1 MREKMGAIYGGGFRG
16 AVSKEPYEHYSI
28 SCQLPCGPE
37 NVDKLL
43 AATDAEIKKL
53 IEKGPEQKD
62 VDKVKSQWHEKYV
75 TNVKKNEYWLEKME
89 MVLYWGRDKDRVLKY
104 ESYIEKLTPADI
116 QAAAKQLL
124 DGKNK
129 FVSVLYPES

>member
-16 AVSKEPYEHYSI
+16 SVVKEPYQHFSI
-28 SCQLPCGPE
+28 QMQLPCGPE

-43 AATDAEIKKL
+43 AAADTEIRKL

-62 VDKVKSQWHEKYV
+62 VEKVKSQWREKYI
-75 TNVKKNEYWLEKME
+75 TAVKKNEFWLEKME

-104 ESYIEKLTPADI
+104 ESYVDKLSAKDV
-116 QAAAKQLL
+116 QAAAKELL
-124 DGKNK
+124 SGKNK
-129 FVSVLYPES
+129 FVAVLYPES